1 MNVQLYSQ
9 FEQGRKW
16 IGTTM
21 RQITLRLRTVMLVA
35 GARSSGNCFSR
46 PWKTLFPRTK
56 TNISFAQTQR

>member
-21 RQITLRLRTVMLVA
+21 LQITLRLRAVIIVA

-46 PWKTLFPRTK
+46 PSKTLFPWAK
-56 TNISFAQTQR
+56 TNVSFAETQR